1 MKQDSHPEPFRR
13 QPVEADQARNPRNIA
28 FHQHDT
34 VEEANSS
41 CAVAGRP
48 EIESQC
54 KRRKYAQTTAGCSLT
69 RGYSIVSWPR
79 FIPTMAGN
87 SAELVRQ
94 HEQPELSR
102 AIRRKAKAWL
112 VGQSPLM

>member
-1 MKQDSHPEPFRR
+1 MKQDSHHEPLRR
-13 QPVEADQARNPRNIA
+13 QPVKADQARNSRNIA

-48 EIESQC
+48 EIESRC
-54 KRRKYAQTTAGCSLT
+54 KRRKYSQTTAGCSLT
-69 RGYSIVSWPR
+69 RGDSIVSWPR
-79 FIPTMAGN
+79 IIPTMAGN

-94 HEQPELSR
+94 HEQPDLPS

-112 VGQSPLM
+112 VGQSLLM